1 MNLVKWF
8 RKNNKKVMAVVVIV
22 LMIGFVGGSALTSL
36 LQGNRGMG
44 EAVARLGK
52 NVKVTNQ
59 DLHLANQELEMLK
72 MLRIDYLLRS
82 QDLPGI
88 LLGELLFSEQRA
100 SPMFVNRLKQTIRQN
115 QYIISDK
122 QINDIYR
129 RQYPPNI
136 YWYCLLKETQ
146 LAGISIPNSEVGE
159 LLGKLIPQLFQGQT
173 YSQRIGAIMK
183 QSRIPQENILSTVG
197 KLLAVLQYAHM
208 ICSNEDVTTQQIMH
222 AASAEREGIDVSFVK
237 FDSAVFAEKQ
247 DTPSEAQLTGHFDKY
262 KKFFRGDISED
273 NPYGFGYKLPDRVQL
288 EYIAVKLDDVRSIV
302 KLPTQDELE
311 EYYDRNKEELFTEHV
326 PSDPNDPNS
335 PTIDKRKSYAEVAD
349 TISEQL
355 LNSRINSTAERIL
368 QEART
373 LTDPN
378 LGDTD
383 LDSEKLTSEQ
393 LKNKIGDYETAARQ
407 LSEKNKIKV
416 YSGRTGLLSAVDIQT
431 DKRLATMYQEGAGGN
446 PVRLSQI
453 VFAVKELGVSEL
465 GVFDIQPPKM
475 YENIGP
481 IKDMMAEIRGPEGTI
496 MAMVRVIKA
505 EKASEPEDINMTFST
520 KSLSIDPN
528 ETADDKD
535 SYSVR
540 EKVVADVKKLAVMD
554 TAKTKAQ
561 EFIDQAGKEG
571 WANAI
576 KKLNELHK
584 QDANEPDIFRLD
596 NRRGIQRTSKA
607 TLETLA
613 VQAKGNP
620 ATSSYLNENRKNRM
634 FADKLYSFVPEDIND
649 VPKVPVVVEFKPDM
663 SYYAV
668 KSISV
673 NRLWKEDYE
682 KMKAMQLYRE
692 DHVQSQSL
700 APIHFNPEN
709 ILKRTSFELVNTKPA
724 PTRRP
729 ALPEQ
734 VEEF

>member
-44 EAVARLGK
+44 EVVARLGK
-52 NVKVTNQ
+52 NTKITNQ
-59 DLHLANQELEMLK
+59 DLYLANKELEMLK

-129 RQYPPNI
+129 REYPPNV
-136 YWYCLLKETQ
+136 YWYCLQKETQ
-146 LAGISIPNSEVGE
+146 LAGISISNSEVGD
-159 LLGKLIPQLFQGQT
+159 LLGKLIPQMFEGQT

-183 QSRIPQENILSTVG
+183 QSRIPQETILTTVG
-197 KLLAVLQYAHM
+197 KLLAVLQYSHM
-208 ICSNEDVTTQQIMH
+208 ICSNEDVTTQQVMH

-247 DTPSEAQLTGHFDKY
+247 NPPSEAQLIEHFNKY
-262 KKFFRGDISED
+262 KKYFPGDISQE
-273 NPYGFGYKLPDRVQL
+273 NPYGLGYKLPDRVQL
-288 EYIAVKLDDVRSIV
+288 EYIAVKLDDVRTIV

-311 EYYDRNKEELFTEHV
+311 EYYDRNKEELFTEQV

-335 PTIDKRKSYAEVAD
+335 PTIDKRKSYAEVVAS
-349 TISEQL
+349 ISEQL
-355 LNSRINSTAERIL
+355 LNNRINSTSERIL

-378 LGDTD
+378 LEDVDTD
-383 LDSEKLTSEQ
+383 AEKLTSEQ
-393 LKNKIGDYETAARQ
+393 LKDKIGDYETAASQ
-407 LSEKNKIKV
+407 LSQKHKIKV
-416 YSGRTGLLSAVDIQT
+416 YSGRTGLLSAADIQM
-431 DKRLATMYQEGAGGN
+431 DKHLAMMYQEGAGGN
-446 PVRLSQI
+446 PVRLSQV
-453 VFAVKELGVSEL
+453 VFAIDELAISEL
-465 GVFDIQPPKM
+465 GVFDTQKPRI

-505 EKASEPEDINMTFST
+505 EKASEPEDINLTFST
-520 KSLSIDPN
+520 KSLYIDPN
-528 ETADDKD
+528 EADDDKD

-540 EKVVADVKKLAVMD
+540 EKVAEDVKKLSAMD
-554 TAKTKAQ
+554 TVKTKAQ
-561 EFIDQAGKEG
+561 EFVDQAEKEG

-576 KKLNELHK
+576 SKFNELYK
-584 QDANEPDIFRLD
+584 QDANEPDTFRLE
-596 NRRGIQRTSKA
+596 NRRSIQRTSKA
-607 TLETLA
+607 ALETLA
-613 VQAKGNP
+613 VQGKGNP
-620 ATSSYLNENRKNRM
+620 ATASYLNESRKNRM
-634 FADKLYSFVPEDIND
+634 FADTLYSLVPEDSND

-668 KSISV
+668 KSISL
-673 NRLWKEDYE
+673 NHLWKEDYE
-682 KMKAMQLYRE
+682 QMKAMRLYRE
-692 DHVQSQSL
+692 DHIQSQSL
-700 APIHFNPEN
+700 APVHFNPEN
-709 ILKRTSFELVNTKPA
+709 ILKRTNFKLVKTEPTDSNT
-724 PTRRP
+724 
-729 ALPEQ
+729 PEHSEAASQ
-734 VEEF
+734 